1 MSKAVLCQVKA
12 PHGQTGV
19 PGNFFGR
26 HRHCYKTVAAVQI
39 DFPVGDLGGFSCAEA
54 EVRFSYKY
62 KNLRTALTNIPQK
75 DATGVNSKVRL
86 CASFIHCFIHAFFVG
101 PCIYPFIN
109 SFIHSLMHQR
119 MHPSYTRIYSSMH
132 SFIHSRTHSLKNSLT
147 QSLTH
152 SLIRRCPSD
161 CSEASCWGQR

>member
-19 PGNFFGR
+19 PGKFFGR

-62 KNLRTALTNIPQK
+62 KNLRTALSNIPQK

-109 SFIHSLMHQR
+109 SFIHSF
-119 MHPSYTRIYSSMH
+119 TRASAHAPQLHTHLFVHAFIY
-132 SFIHSRTHSLKNSLT
+132 
-147 QSLTH
+147 SLTH
-152 SLIRRCPSD
+152 SLAQALTHSVTH
-161 CSEASCWGQR
+161 SLTHS